1 MSPSIVSIVIPT
13 QRRAE
18 SLTRALRS
26 ALAQTGVAP
35 ARLEL
40 VVVDNDAQPTARDLV
55 QSFAA
60 AAAFPVRYVHEP
72 RSGVAN
78 ARNAALS
85 VAAGEFIAFLDDDE
99 EASTGWLAAL
109 LDVQSRCA
117 ADVVFG
123 PVRAR
128 APDTVRRHRDYLEQ
142 FFSRTDPA
150 EAGLID
156 RYYGCGDSLVRRAA
170 LPDQQRPFSVLRN
183 QTGGEDDL
191 LFGRMQDLGARFAW
205 APEAWVWEDPI
216 PDRLN
221 LRYTLRRAFAYG
233 QGASSRCAA
242 AQPPDWPGVA
252 RWMIIGLGQ
261 VGIYGVAAIFKWLF
275 RAPDRAF
282 AIDRAARGL
291 GKMLWWKPFKMK
303 FYGLSADGRARPA

>member
-1 MSPSIVSIVIPT
+1 MSAPIISIVLPT
-13 QRRAE
+13 QRRNA
-18 SLTRALRS
+18 SLARALRS
-26 ALAQTGVAP
+26 ALAQAGVAP
-35 ARLEL
+35 SRLEL

-55 QSFAA
+55 QSIAEAA
-60 AAAFPVRYVHEP
+60 PFPVRYVHEP
-72 RSGVAN
+72 QSGVAN
-78 ARNAALS
+78 ARNAALAA
-85 VAAGEFIAFLDDDE
+85 AAGDFIAFLDDDE
-99 EASTGWLAAL
+99 EAPPGWLAAL
-109 LDVQSRCA
+109 LDVQSRWD

-142 FFSRTDPA
+142 FFSRNDPA

-156 RYYGCGDSLVRRAA
+156 RYYGCGDSLLRRAA

-216 PDRLN
+216 PDRLS
-221 LRYTLRRAFAYG
+221 LRYTLLRAFAYG
-233 QGASSRCAA
+233 QGAPARCAA
-242 AQPPDWPGVA
+242 AQPSDWPGVA
-252 RWMIIGLGQ
+252 RWMFIGLGQ
-261 VGIYGVAAIFKWLF
+261 AGVYGVIAAFKWLLG
-275 RAPDRAF
+275 APDRAF

-291 GKMLWWKPFKMK
+291 GKLLWWRPFKIK
-303 FYGLSADGRARPA
+303 FYGLSVEGRASPA